1 MESDALPYVLF
12 LVLAE
17 LALGASMVKLAV
29 DLRGNAT
36 VGFVRATTLMV
47 PPVMGLA
54 LWLALELDG
63 VSVNGYRLD
72 TGPRDAIAALLAVAT
87 GLSALYPALLYAK
100 RPRAGRVAAGCL
112 AALAVVVLVLLA
124 MMLRLPAWNF
134 GLVFV
139 SLLAGTLTLGLA
151 AVGLS
156 LGHWYLVTPRLP
168 AKPRNLRV
176 QVGGSGIRG
185 RRDRER
191 RLAAQR
197 VTRRIHAA
205 VEHGDQF
212 DQAFRLHVPDTGRV
226 GIAAQRRRVAR
237 QRDHRANP
245 LHVPTQQIRLERH
258 QVPVARGEVND
269 RLHTRPALYLRR
281 KRQRAH
287 PHRRHRIIAHI
298 DAIHAGFAQ
307 GFGGSDPILGCKPV
321 GRI

>member
-17 LALGASMVKLAV
+17 FALGASMVMLAV

-168 AKPRNLRV
+168 AKPLNEVTFFLLVLLTVQVLLLVLAVVAPIDERPAGGRDLAIEANRAFWLRV
-176 QVGGSGIRG
+176 GVGLAFSLVLGWMAWSSSRIRSMMS
-185 RRDRER
+185 
-191 RLAAQR
+191 A
-197 VTRRIHAA
+197 
-205 VEHGDQF
+205 
-212 DQAFRLHVPDTGRV
+212 TG
-226 GIAAQRRRVAR
+226 
-237 QRDHRANP
+237 
-245 LHVPTQQIRLERH
+245 L
-258 QVPVARGEVND
+258 
-269 RLHTRPALYLRR
+269 LYLVTGAVLAGELLA
-281 KRQRAH
+281 RALLFDSA
-287 PHRRHRIIAHI
+287 RA
-298 DAIHAGFAQ
+298 
-307 GFGGSDPILGCKPV
+307 V
-321 GRI
+321 

>member
-17 LALGASMVKLAV
+17 LALGASMVMLAV

-72 TGPRDAIAALLAVAT
+72 TGPRDAIVALLAVAT

-100 RPRAGRVAAGCL
+100 HPRAGRVAAGCL

-168 AKPRNLRV
+168 AKPLNEVTFLLLVLLTVQVLLLVLAVVAPIDERPAGGRDLAIEANRAFWLRV
-176 QVGGSGIRG
+176 GVGLAFSLVLGWMAWSSSRIRSMMS
-185 RRDRER
+185 
-191 RLAAQR
+191 A
-197 VTRRIHAA
+197 
-205 VEHGDQF
+205 
-212 DQAFRLHVPDTGRV
+212 TG
-226 GIAAQRRRVAR
+226 
-237 QRDHRANP
+237 
-245 LHVPTQQIRLERH
+245 L
-258 QVPVARGEVND
+258 
-269 RLHTRPALYLRR
+269 LYLVTGAVLAGELLA
-281 KRQRAH
+281 RALLF
-287 PHRRHRIIAHI
+287 
-298 DAIHAGFAQ
+298 D
-307 GFGGSDPILGCKPV
+307 S
-321 GRI
+321 GRAV

>member
-17 LALGASMVKLAV
+17 LALGASMVMLAV

-72 TGPRDAIAALLAVAT
+72 TGPRDAIVALLAVAT

-100 RPRAGRVAAGCL
+100 RPRAGRMAAGCL
-112 AALAVVVLVLLA
+112 AVLAVVVLVLLA

-168 AKPRNLRV
+168 AKPLNEVTFLLLVLLTVQVLLLVLALVAPIDERPAGGRDLAIEANRAFWLRV
-176 QVGGSGIRG
+176 GVGLAFSLVLGWMAWSSSRIRSMMS
-185 RRDRER
+185 
-191 RLAAQR
+191 A
-197 VTRRIHAA
+197 
-205 VEHGDQF
+205 
-212 DQAFRLHVPDTGRV
+212 TG
-226 GIAAQRRRVAR
+226 
-237 QRDHRANP
+237 
-245 LHVPTQQIRLERH
+245 L
-258 QVPVARGEVND
+258 
-269 RLHTRPALYLRR
+269 LYLVTGAVLAGELLA
-281 KRQRAH
+281 RALLF
-287 PHRRHRIIAHI
+287 
-298 DAIHAGFAQ
+298 D
-307 GFGGSDPILGCKPV
+307 S
-321 GRI
+321 GRAV